1 LENISA
7 SSYAAKAKLG
17 EKVHLSDLFLSCD
30 CKLGNDG
37 LIEYIISKVKQ
48 QTIEK
53 VFDDLCPPP
62 NVDFLAING
71 YFGRRL
77 PRWMMSSSDMP
88 LRRLRILLMADLACC
103 TQLPDGLCQLP
114 SLESIEIERAPA
126 IKRIGPE
133 FLHSYHHQSPFSVVA
148 AFPRCRYL
156 ALIGLVE
163 WEEWDWEEQVQAFP
177 VLQTLTLK
185 NCKLKRVPAGLAS
198 QVRTLN
204 VLCTQ
209 HVQGLVSLENFGYLV
224 ELLVLSD
231 LDLERITNL
240 PRLQKLTISTCP
252 KLKVVEGVPAL
263 ESLFFVDEGMET
275 LPEYMRG
282 INPRYLELY
291 CSLSLLTSIAAG
303 ESGPEWDKFSHVK
316 HVKAYAQEGD
326 NPRKWYVLYTANPYN
341 LETNASR
348 SFMSRGKLMVRIH
361 LS

>member
-1 LENISA
+1 
-7 SSYAAKAKLG
+7 
-17 EKVHLSDLFLSCD
+17 
-30 CKLGNDG
+30 
-37 LIEYIISKVKQ
+37 
-48 QTIEK
+48 
-53 VFDDLCPPP
+53 
-62 NVDFLAING
+62 
-71 YFGRRL
+71 
-77 PRWMMSSSDMP
+77 
-88 LRRLRILLMADLACC
+88 
-103 TQLPDGLCQLP
+103 
-114 SLESIEIERAPA
+114 
-126 IKRIGPE
+126 
-133 FLHSYHHQSPFSVVA
+133 
-148 AFPRCRYL
+148 
-156 ALIGLVE
+156 
-163 WEEWDWEEQVQAFP
+163 
-177 VLQTLTLK
+177 
-185 NCKLKRVPAGLAS
+185 LKRVPAGLAS

-303 ESGPEWDKFSHVK
+303 ESGPEWDKFSHVE

-348 SFMSRGKLMVRIH
+348 SFMSRGKLMVLIH